1 METSERVGG
10 NDFSRVSGRRINP
23 GNQPEKPDI
32 LQELAVMA
40 VLSRVAL
47 VSTAIGPKGELQ
59 S

>member
-1 METSERVGG
+1 MGG
-10 NDFSRVSGRRINP
+10 NDFSKVSGRRINP